1 MYQIFYRR
9 LNYYHQVSLELEYW
23 THRFL
28 LSILILTKNCWQ
40 LDLIIIHPEGW
51 TKQISLKF
59 QCRAHFHS
67 TVSSD
72 SIFSWLTIRVCS
84 GTRVLAHEIM
94 IPGLLSTPMTYHDL
108 NLAGLFWSNTN
119 DLILLVN
126 RNSRFRIYRLE
137 RSPIFYKIIIAC
149 FMLCIFKV
157 ILMLDNIITAS
168 DINETSSNL
177 EDRFY
182 IHEEKLLFKIQLG
195 DRSRVIL
202 IAKAGKIRWARRL
215 RGWNFFLFIFFPLS
229 FLFLSTIIWQEN
241 F

>member
-1 MYQIFYRR
+1 MDET
-9 LNYYHQVSLELEYW
+9 N
-23 THRFL
+23 
-28 LSILILTKNCWQ
+28 
-40 LDLIIIHPEGW
+40 
-51 TKQISLKF
+51 
-59 QCRAHFHS
+59 
-67 TVSSD
+67 
-72 SIFSWLTIRVCS
+72 FSEIPTS
-84 GTRVLAHEIM
+84 GTLSFHCVLRLHFLVINHTCVLGHTCTRSRNND
-94 IPGLLSTPMTYHDL
+94 PGTIINATHDL

-126 RNSRFRIYRLE
+126 RNLRFRIYRLE

-202 IAKAGKIRWARRL
+202 IAKAGKIRWARMEEVKGL
-215 RGWNFFLFIFFPLS
+215 EFFSFYFFSPFLFYS
-229 FLFLSTIIWQEN
+229 YRR
-241 F
+241 

>member
-1 MYQIFYRR
+1 MDET
-9 LNYYHQVSLELEYW
+9 N
-23 THRFL
+23 
-28 LSILILTKNCWQ
+28 
-40 LDLIIIHPEGW
+40 
-51 TKQISLKF
+51 
-59 QCRAHFHS
+59 
-67 TVSSD
+67 
-72 SIFSWLTIRVCS
+72 FSEIPTS
-84 GTRVLAHEIM
+84 GTLSFHCVLRLHFLVINHTCVLGHTCTRSRNND
-94 IPGLLSTPMTYHDL
+94 PGTIINATHDL

-202 IAKAGKIRWARRL
+202 IAKAGKIRWGWRRL
-215 RGWNFFLFIFFPLS
+215 RGWNFFLFIFFSPFFFILIDDNLTRKFLEPSSLRS
-229 FLFLSTIIWQEN
+229 FGRFN
-241 F
+241 

>member
-1 MYQIFYRR
+1 MDET
-9 LNYYHQVSLELEYW
+9 N
-23 THRFL
+23 
-28 LSILILTKNCWQ
+28 
-40 LDLIIIHPEGW
+40 
-51 TKQISLKF
+51 
-59 QCRAHFHS
+59 
-67 TVSSD
+67 
-72 SIFSWLTIRVCS
+72 FSEIPTS
-84 GTRVLAHEIM
+84 GTLSFYCVLRLHFLVINHTCVLGHTCTRSRNND
-94 IPGLLSTPMTYHDL
+94 PGTIINATHDL

-137 RSPIFYKIIIAC
+137 RSSIFYKIIIAC

-202 IAKAGKIRWARRL
+202 IAKAGKIRWARMEEVKGL
-215 RGWNFFLFIFFPLS
+215 EFFSFYFFSPFLFYS
-229 FLFLSTIIWQEN
+229 YRR
-241 F
+241 

>member
-1 MYQIFYRR
+1 MDET
-9 LNYYHQVSLELEYW
+9 N
-23 THRFL
+23 
-28 LSILILTKNCWQ
+28 
-40 LDLIIIHPEGW
+40 
-51 TKQISLKF
+51 
-59 QCRAHFHS
+59 
-67 TVSSD
+67 
-72 SIFSWLTIRVCS
+72 FSEIPTS
-84 GTRVLAHEIM
+84 GTLSFHCVLRLHFLVINHTCVLGHTCTRSRNND
-94 IPGLLSTPMTYHDL
+94 PGTIINATHDL

-202 IAKAGKIRWARRL
+202 IAKAGKIRWARMEEVKGL
-215 RGWNFFLFIFFPLS
+215 EFFSFYFFPAFFFILIDDNLTRKFLEPSSLRS
-229 FLFLSTIIWQEN
+229 FGRFN
-241 F
+241 